1 MGYMI
6 IKPINNDVVFLFS
19 ISSTLVI
26 ANVALLIVTSNNVF
40 TFYEQAVL
48 IQILTLIV
56 ATLIMGFFDAEE
68 SSNIL
73 QIVLGF
79 ANFGILVILFVCHYM
94 IAWHEN
100 KRILT
105 HIQKGEYAALNLS

>member
-1 MGYMI
+1 MI
-6 IKPINNDVVFLFS
+6 IKPINNDVDSLLS

-56 ATLIMGFFDAEE
+56 ATLIMGFVDTEE
-68 SSNIL
+68 HSNTL
-73 QIVLGF
+73 QLVLGL
-79 ANFGILVILFVCHYM
+79 ANFGILFVLFVSHYM
-94 IAWHEN
+94 ITWHEN

-105 HIQKGEYAALNLS
+105 HIQKGEYEALDLS